1 MLNNYPLLVLNN
13 SDSFGFI
20 AATLTTIAFL
30 PQLIKTW
37 TEKSAENVSKSML
50 ILFIL
55 GVFLW
60 IIYGWETHSTP
71 VIVANIITFIL
82 NCFIL
87 GLKIYY
93 ERNITA
99 NED

>member
-1 MLNNYPLLVLNN
+1 MLNNYTLLVLNS
-13 SDSFGFI
+13 SDSFGFM

-50 ILFIL
+50 ILFIT

-82 NCFIL
+82 NCLIL
-87 GLKIYY
+87 GMKIYY
-93 ERNITA
+93 EKNLTA